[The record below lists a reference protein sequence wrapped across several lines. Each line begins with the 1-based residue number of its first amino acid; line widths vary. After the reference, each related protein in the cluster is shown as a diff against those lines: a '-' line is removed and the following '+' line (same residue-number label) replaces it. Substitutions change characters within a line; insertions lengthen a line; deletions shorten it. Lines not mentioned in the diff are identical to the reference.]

1 MQTGSYTFFATVF
14 SNLLNYKTYVTI
26 RWSEKTLITCQTT
39 KNQYG
44 GYLTVRIKK
53 TQNISKSLFFV
64 GTELNE
70 VILN

>member
-1 MQTGSYTFFATVF
+1 MQTGSYTLFATVF

-53 TQNISKSLFFV
+53 NLTISKSFFCM